1 MSTLV
6 AAYAAVNLGFV
17 LWLIVAGL
25 VVRRRGGA

>member
-1 MSTLV
+1 MSTIV
-6 AAYAAVNLGFV
+6 AAYAAVNVSAV

>member
-6 AAYAAVNLGFV
+6 AAYAALNLGAV